1 MNPLYLSRIALKDF
15 RTFGDFAIDIPP
27 APGLTL
33 LVGTNGLG
41 KSNFFDGIEWCLT
54 GEVRRFES
62 YVGRLKEAEYLTRR
76 DAEANAHQVTLQ
88 FDRDKPLIRTSRS
101 KPSDLALVELLKSPD
116 WNAIG
121 ELKAYLA
128 FTHFLGQAA
137 QQRFTSRKQNDQ
149 WEALK
154 GPSGIDRLE
163 EIRLA
168 LRGTPT
174 TNAFRKRTGA
184 EQLLLDQAERALIS
198 WRETS
203 ERLARLRDSNALIGV
218 VPEATLITRLEAL
231 NRDFAAQM
239 YGKQELPGG
248 DLVTR
253 LSGLRQ
259 AIETASAR
267 TSRETATLG
276 PLRAV
281 VASYLTL
288 LPESDADG
296 VQLSAAGAAVSD
308 ATATVTTAELAVLE
322 AERFAA
328 AHRTEKTALD
338 AENDRLAALRQLF
351 SEQARLAAE
360 RAAIV
365 LEKAS
370 IAAEETGAKT
380 AHAAAGARL
389 TAARE
394 NLRRRAAL
402 EAQLAALSEIALRAQ
417 NLTALATAHSACQ
430 AAAAAA
436 RQPAADATA
445 LIGPLRERL
454 AVLNTQIAASDQAV
468 AALRAKASDIADA
481 LARLAG
487 HISEHDENCP
497 LCFSSF
503 EPGVLQTLAAT
514 AADSQDRELAEH
526 ARQHRGLIE
535 QHTALTAEIAAAQQT
550 IMTHVTDAAAEVAA
564 LAALTNARADV
575 ARSLDATDS
584 DDLATIVETRV
595 QTVMAELSSLLAAE
609 AAGAPTVAPG
619 EADLAARTAELAV
632 VNTRQTDADRRLLVA
647 DNALSVI
654 EERLAVQP
662 QPLTLPADIERLI
675 EAQRA
680 ALVASQTREAELAAR
695 LSAAHAGQ
703 AAAQQRVVAAQNALD
718 AIANRI
724 AVARQGLDT
733 AIAQWRAGGLD
744 GPPTET
750 AIQRRVNEL
759 AQRSA
764 ELTTMLDRHSQIAQG
779 LDGLHKQEE
788 LQALIATMELDA
800 GAGSAANPAVHE
812 RELQDRVAAARKTLQ
827 LTQATQEAVKAY
839 SEKLKEEADRF
850 SSQFLQPL
858 NDMVENFNRAL
869 LSTPGETVEFNA
881 DHAVNR
887 TQLDMQLRYADV
899 IDNEIYNRQLPPQLV
914 LSEGQMAANGFSILC
929 AASTAYPWSNWRA
942 LLLDDPLQHNDVIH
956 AAAFVDLMRNLVEM
970 RSYQLLMSTHDRA
983 EGEFLARKFDAAN
996 LPCTVVALTAPSKE
1010 GVLSEAPRYNEAA
1023 RAIMRNRLDQAV

>member
-54 GEVRRFES
+54 GEVRRFEN

-76 DAEANAHQVTLQ
+76 DAEANSHQVTLQ
-88 FDRDKPLIRTSRS
+88 FDRNKPLIRSSTA
-101 KPSDLALVELLKSPD
+101 KPGDATLIELLKSAD
-116 WNAIG
+116 WNEIG

-168 LRGTPT
+168 LRGAPT
-174 TNAFRKRTGA
+174 TNAFRKRTDA
-184 EQLLLDQAERALIS
+184 EQLRLDQAEKALVS
-198 WRETS
+198 WREAC
-203 ERLARLRDSNALIGV
+203 ERLARLRDASALIGV
-218 VPEATLITRLEAL
+218 VPEPTLITRLETL
-231 NRDFAAQM
+231 YRDFAAQM
-239 YGKQELPGG
+239 DGTKELPEG
-248 DLVTR
+248 DLATR
-253 LSGLRQ
+253 LGALRQ
-259 AIETASAR
+259 EIQTALERTSQETAG
-267 TSRETATLG
+267 LG

-281 VASYLTL
+281 VTSYLTFI
-288 LPESDADG
+288 PESDADG
-296 VQLSAAGAAVSD
+296 AELEAARTAVSD
-308 ATATVTTAELAVLE
+308 ATATVTMTELAVLE
-322 AERFAA
+322 AERSAA
-328 AHRTEKTALD
+328 AHRAEKAALD
-338 AENDRLAALRQLF
+338 AESDRLAALRQF
-351 SEQARLAAE
+351 FGEQARLIGE

-365 LEKAS
+365 VEKAN
-370 IAAEETGAKT
+370 IAAEETGTQT
-380 AHAAAGARL
+380 AHAAAGVRL
-389 TAARE
+389 TAVRA
-394 NLRRRAAL
+394 NLLRRTAL
-402 EAQLAALSEIALRAQ
+402 EAQLSALNEIAVRARG
-417 NLTALATAHSACQ
+417 LTALEMAHRACQ
-430 AAAAAA
+430 ATAAAA

-445 LIGPLRERL
+445 RIGPLRERL
-454 AVLNTQIAASDQAV
+454 AALDTQIAASDQAV
-468 AALRAKASDIADA
+468 EALRAKASDIADA

-503 EPGVLQTLAAT
+503 EPGILQTLAAT
-514 AADSQDRELAEH
+514 AAEAQNRELAEH
-526 ARQHRGLIE
+526 ARRHQNLIE
-535 QHTALTAEIAAAQQT
+535 QRTELTAEIAAAQQA
-550 IMTHVTDAAAEVAA
+550 IITHATDAAAEVAA
-564 LAALTNARADV
+564 LTALTNARADV

-584 DDLATIVETRV
+584 DDLSTMADARV
-595 QTVMAELSSLLAAE
+595 QTVSAELSSLLAAE
-609 AAGAPTVAPG
+609 AAGALTVASA
-619 EADLAARTAELAV
+619 EADLAARAAELSVLNA
-632 VNTRQTDADRRLLVA
+632 RKTDADHRLLAA
-647 DNALSVI
+647 DNALRVI

-662 QPLTLPADIERLI
+662 QPLMMPSDIERLI
-675 EAQRA
+675 DAHQVALAAAQRHGTQ
-680 ALVASQTREAELAAR
+680 LAEQLTG
-695 LSAAHAGQ
+695 AHADRN
-703 AAAQQRVVAAQNALD
+703 AAQQRAVAAQNALD
-718 AIANRI
+718 IIAKRI
-724 AVARQGLDT
+724 EVARQGLDA
-733 AIAQWRAGGLD
+733 AIAQWKAGGLD
-744 GPPTET
+744 GPPSEI
-750 AIQRRVNEL
+750 AIQQRLNGL
-759 AQRSA
+759 AHRSA
-764 ELTTMLDRHSQIAQG
+764 ELTTMLDRHLQIAQG
-779 LDGLHKQEE
+779 LDGLHKQKE
-788 LQALIATMELDA
+788 LQALIANMELDA
-800 GAGSAANPAVHE
+800 GAGATENTAIHE
-812 RELQDRVAAARKTLQ
+812 RELQNRVAAARKTLQ

-858 NDMVENFNRAL
+858 NDMVVKFNRAL
-869 LSTPGETVEFNA
+869 LSTPGETVQFNA

-899 IDNEIYNRQLPPQLV
+899 IENEIYNRQLPPQLV

-1023 RAIMRNRLDQAV
+1023 RAIMRSRLDQAV